1 MQRSLILLF
10 SNDIFVQTNAT
21 AATMALND
29 SFNKNVPY
37 SFNCKEAKIHGEGGD
52 IVGHP
57 LAGDIL
63 IIDDVIT
70 ALIR

>member
-37 SFNCKEAKIHGEGGD
+37 SFNCKEAKTHGEGGESW
-52 IVGHP
+52 
-57 LAGDIL
+57 L
-63 IIDDVIT
+63 ICLWLLLV
-70 ALIR
+70 LLL